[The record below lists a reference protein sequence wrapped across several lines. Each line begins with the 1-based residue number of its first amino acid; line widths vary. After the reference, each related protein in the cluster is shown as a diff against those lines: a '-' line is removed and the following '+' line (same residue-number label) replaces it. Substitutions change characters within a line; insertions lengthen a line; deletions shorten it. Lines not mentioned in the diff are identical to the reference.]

1 MRMLISD
8 ICNETGLTKKAIGY
22 YEERGLISPTIDDNG
37 YRIFNYDDLQ
47 RLKSVKLYRELGI
60 GVDDIKVILNSKF
73 PKEDLRKIL
82 SMRSQIIEF
91 ESERQNIL
99 FTLSKDGDIDGAI
112 KRVEDLNR
120 NLNIKTKLL
129 EAFPG
134 YFGRLVLSN
143 FSPFLNGRI
152 ETDEQMKAYE
162 IVIDYLDNLEMDSIP
177 EELLSEL
184 EEATSFWDDARL
196 AEVQKSKIVAV
207 EDIEKFMKENAE
219 AVKIMEEYKESEE
232 YKNSAVYK
240 MKESLSEVFSSEE
253 YINVFIPA
261 MRSLSVDY
269 NKYYEKMLSANDKM
283 KIILNNNK

>member
-1 MRMLISD
+1 
-8 ICNETGLTKKAIGY
+8 
-22 YEERGLISPTIDDNG
+22 
-37 YRIFNYDDLQ
+37 
-47 RLKSVKLYRELGI
+47 
-60 GVDDIKVILNSKF
+60 
-73 PKEDLRKIL
+73 
-82 SMRSQIIEF
+82 MRSQIIEF

-261 MRSLSVDY
+261 MRNLSVDY
-269 NKYYEKMLSANDKM
+269 NNYYEKMLSANDKM
-283 KIILNNNK
+283 KNILNNNK

>member
-1 MRMLISD
+1 MLISD

-82 SMRSQIIEF
+82 SKRSQIIEF

>member
-1 MRMLISD
+1 MLISD

-37 YRIFNYDDLQ
+37 YRIFSYDDLQ
-47 RLKSVKLYRELGI
+47 RLKSVKLYRDLGI

-82 SMRSQIIEF
+82 SKRSQIIEF

-99 FTLSKDGDIDGAI
+99 FRLSKDGDIDGAI

-261 MRSLSVDY
+261 MRNLSVDY
-269 NKYYEKMLSANDKM
+269 NNYYEKMLSANDKM
-283 KIILNNNK
+283 KNILNNNK